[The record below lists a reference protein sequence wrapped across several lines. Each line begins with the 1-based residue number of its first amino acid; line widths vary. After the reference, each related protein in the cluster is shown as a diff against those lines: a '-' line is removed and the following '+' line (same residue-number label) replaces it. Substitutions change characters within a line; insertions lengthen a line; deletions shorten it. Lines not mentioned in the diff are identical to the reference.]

1 MKQDGALPEATVTP
15 TVSNGNR
22 VLEVEGIWKRFGA
35 VLALRDVSLT
45 VDAGEVVALLGDNGA
60 GKSTLIKCISGVNK
74 PDQGSITIAGQKMVL
89 HHPAEARSLGVETV
103 YQDLALFENLDA
115 TANFFAGRELGTPS
129 WLPPGLR
136 FRRDRAMLQHSR
148 QVIADLHVRVPD
160 VRRSV
165 SVMSGGQRQSVAVAR
180 AAAFAAPLVIL
191 DEPTAALGVR
201 ESAAVLALIHRLAER
216 GTAVILISHQ
226 MDHVMEVGHRA
237 VVLRRGQVVGDVV
250 PTKDTKEQIVSYMV
264 SG

>member
-1 MKQDGALPEATVTP
+1 MTPDSAVHDAMAKQPVLKERT
-15 TVSNGNR
+15 
-22 VLEVEGIWKRFGA
+22 VLEVDGIWKRFGP

-60 GKSTLIKCISGVNK
+60 GKSTLVKCISGVNK
-74 PDQGSITIAGQKMVL
+74 PDRGSVKVAGQDLSL
-89 HHPAEARSLGVETV
+89 HHPAEARRLGVETV

-129 WLPPGLR
+129 WLPQGLR
-136 FRRDRAMLQHSR
+136 FRRDRAMLQHSQ
-148 QVIADLHVRVPD
+148 QVITNLQVRIPD

-180 AAAFAAPLVIL
+180 AAAFSAPLVIL

-201 ESAAVLALIHRLAER
+201 ESSAVLALVQRLAER
-216 GTAVILISHQ
+216 GTGVILVSHQ
-226 MDHVMEVGHRA
+226 MDHVMEVAHRA
-237 VVLRRGQVVGDVV
+237 VVLRRGQVVGEVV
-250 PTKDTKEQIVSYMV
+250 PTKETKQQIVSYML
-264 SG
+264 GG

>member
-1 MKQDGALPEATVTP
+1 MTQNAALSDAVMTQPA
-15 TVSNGNR
+15 SQRKR
-22 VLEVEGIWKRFGA
+22 VLEVKGVWKRFGA
-35 VLALRDVSLT
+35 LAVLQDVSL
-45 VDAGEVVALLGDNGA
+45 VVHEGEVVALLGDNGA
-60 GKSTLIKCISGVNK
+60 GKSTLVKCISGIHK
-74 PDQGSITIAGQKMVL
+74 PERGSIKIREKEL
-89 HHPAEARSLGVETV
+89 SFRHPAEARSMGVETV

-136 FRRDRAMLQHSR
+136 IRRDREMLKHS
-148 QVIADLHVRVPD
+148 QEVISDLRVRVPD
-160 VRRSV
+160 LKRTV
-165 SVMSGGQRQSVAVAR
+165 SLMSGGQRQSVAVAR

-226 MDHVMEVGHRA
+226 MDHVMEVAHRA
-237 VVLRRGQVVGDVV
+237 VVLRRGRVVGDVV
-250 PTKDTKEQIVSYMV
+250 PTKETHEEIVSYML